1 MTGYVRNDGA
11 LGSARKILNSSRWI
25 RREKKPPEKGGYR
38 GIAGR
43 RVVTIC

>member
-25 RREKKPPEKGGYR
+25 RREKNHLK
-38 GIAGR
+38 
-43 RVVTIC
+43 RVAIEA